1 MERSWRGDYDWDF
14 ILILMLTLIGHPQ
27 PWVTWWQG
35 GQLLDNVTDA
45 RTQESVSNLLVV
57 PRINRRHLHDA
68 FTCQVT
74 TSPHVAPIMK
84 TVTLE
89 LHRECFF
96 HLFFWQFPLSKALL
110 FLSLLPKKLFS
121 QILLRFLAFFLNDLQ
136 FFSKI
141 MIN

>member
-1 MERSWRGDYDWDF
+1 
-14 ILILMLTLIGHPQ
+14 MLTSIGHPQ

-74 TSPHVAPIMK
+74 SSPHVAPIMK

-89 LHRECFF
+89 LHRKCFF
-96 HLFFWQFPLSKALL
+96 YRFFWQLVLSVHFYWLL
-110 FLSLLPKKLFS
+110 DIRNHQMNYLRISFKSLFFCDCYKVLLAKFS
-121 QILLRFLAFFLNDLQ
+121 FAVDRIEND
-136 FFSKI
+136 SKFDVS
-141 MIN
+141 